1 MLYRSTTI
9 RHPSGVS
16 LKTPLLVPS
25 FSSRGFRFDKKDRSE
40 IRDVF
45 INTAEILTESMLVS
59 AYDIA
64 HGHLPRP
71 ERFPCT
77 PSLIIVDSGGYE
89 TGADHDYSSIYRHV
103 HNSKAWSLKQ
113 FQDVLDVW
121 PSRIPAIFVNY
132 DKNSVGQTLDK
143 QLTGATK
150 LFSRYPNQMHTF
162 LLKPTGRCKGLL
174 RNTVKLLEPVVKDL
188 GGFSIIGITEKEL
201 GHTMLDR
208 METVAVLRGILDKAG
223 VKSPIQV
230 FGALDPLSSCLYFL
244 AGAEVFDG
252 LTWLRFAYVGG
263 QCVYPHNYGVLSAGV
278 DGHDDFIQSKM
289 FSDNYSELR
298 KLQLAMRDFA
308 STNSFAKLKPHDE
321 FFQSAYDSLVG
332 RIGGGV

>member
-45 INTAEILTESMLVS
+45 INTAEILTDSMLVS

-64 HGHLPRP
+64 HGHLPKP

-77 PSLIIVDSGGYE
+77 PFLTIVDSGGYE
-89 TGADHDYSSIYRHV
+89 TGADHDFSSIYKHA
-103 HNSKAWSLKQ
+103 HKAEAWSLKQ
-113 FQDVLDVW
+113 LQKVLDTW
-121 PSRIPAIFVNY
+121 PARIPAVFVNY
-132 DKNSVGQTLDK
+132 DRDSVGQTLSR
-143 QLTGATK
+143 QLTNATK
-150 LFSRYPNQMHTF
+150 LFSRYPNQMHNF
-162 LLKPTGRCKGLL
+162 LLKPTSRCKGLL
-174 RNTVKLLEPVVKDL
+174 RNTVKLLEPVVKEL
-188 GGFSIIGITEKEL
+188 GAFSIIGITEKEL

-208 METVAVLRGILDKAG
+208 METVASLRGILDKVG
-223 VKSPIQV
+223 IKSPIQV

-244 AGAEVFDG
+244 AGAEIFDG
-252 LTWLRFAYVGG
+252 LTWLRFAYAGG

-278 DGHDDFIQSKM
+278 EGHDDFIQSKM

-308 STNSFAKLKPHDE
+308 STNNFAKLKPHE
-321 FFQSAYDSLVG
+321 NFLHEAYDSLVG
-332 RIGGGV
+332 RIGGGA